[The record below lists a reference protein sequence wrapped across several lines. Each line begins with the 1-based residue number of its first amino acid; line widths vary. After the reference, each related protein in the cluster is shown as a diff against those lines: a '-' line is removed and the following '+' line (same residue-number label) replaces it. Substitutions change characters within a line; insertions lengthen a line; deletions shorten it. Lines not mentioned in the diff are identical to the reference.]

1 VPRQVR
7 VAEMRKAWLGP
18 WLAPVLI
25 LVGLVLQLTVL
36 NGLRL
41 PGGGVPDLVLVL
53 VAVLAMT
60 EGPVPG
66 MIIGFA
72 AGLCLD
78 LAPPASSLIGQYALV
93 FCLAGWAAGRLSG
106 FAGRSAMR
114 AVVSVALVVAAAEA
128 LAAGLSL
135 LLEHAQVPTAEVR
148 RVLPVSILY
157 DLVLCPFVLYLVAL
171 ASALLADGVAGG
183 VRQGLLVGALLPKRA
198 AKPKYKQRQP
208 RLAEAAARAG
218 DGWLGGGPGRHPGAG
233 QRAST
238 KAASRLRP
246 ANGVAGSASGL
257 ARRPSRPAT
266 TAAQFKVA
274 GRRRGDGAIGS
285 AVGSGL
291 GRNWQPSRHPGLL
304 AGAGREFRPQHGEL
318 GGSAARMR
326 PAVRKPS
333 RRGRAAI
340 KFGAHRGDASVG
352 RSLGSSWLATPSRAP
367 VPRLRLAGSQSPVL
381 GQPSSGLTSLRGQ
394 SATGSAGVPRLR
406 MGASRMAATQGRPAA
421 VVPRLDFRVSKPARS
436 RRNPAVPKF
445 RRQSRVG
452 TSTVAS
458 GLVSGGTLDQ
468 STFRAV
474 RRRTGTPRLRLA
486 QGRRSTGTLGT
497 GTFAARPG
505 TALRRRP
512 LGLGKQPR
520 FGYGRRSLLSRLAA
534 SRVGGRWLGRTQAGR
549 RSGVYLL
556 GRRSGGQTGGLE

>member
-1 VPRQVR
+1 
-7 VAEMRKAWLGP
+7 MRRAWLGR

-25 LVGLVLQLTVL
+25 LVGLVVQLTVL

-78 LAPPASSLIGQYALV
+78 LAPPASALIGQYALV
-93 FCLAGWAAGRLSG
+93 FCLTGWAAGRLSG

-114 AVVSVALVVAAAEA
+114 AVVSVAVVVAAAEA

-135 LLEHAQVPTAEVR
+135 VLVHAQVPTAEVR
-148 RVLPVSILY
+148 RVLPVSIVY

-183 VRQGLLVGALLPKRA
+183 VRQGLLVSAFLPKRA
-198 AKPKYKQRQP
+198 TRSKQHKQREP
-208 RLAEAAARAG
+208 RLADAAARAG
-218 DGWLGGGPGRHPGAG
+218 DGWLGGGPGRHPGAD

-257 ARRPSRPAT
+257 ARHPGRAAT
-266 TAAQFKVA
+266 SPAQFKLA
-274 GRRRGDGAIGS
+274 GGRRGDGAIGS
-285 AVGSGL
+285 MVGSGL

-304 AGAGREFRPQHGEL
+304 AGAGREFRPRHGEL
-318 GGSAARMR
+318 GGSAARTR
-326 PAVRKPS
+326 PPARKLS
-333 RRGRAAI
+333 RRGRGAI
-340 KFGAHRGDASVG
+340 RFGAHRGDASVG
-352 RSLGSSWLATPSRAP
+352 RSLGSSWLATPSRASA
-367 VPRLRLAGSQSPVL
+367 PRLRLAGSHSPAL
-381 GQPSSGLTSLRGQ
+381 GRSVSGVTALRGQ
-394 SATGSAGVPRLR
+394 SAIGSGGVPRLR
-406 MGASRMAATQGRPAA
+406 MGASRTGASRMAGTNGRPVA
-421 VVPRLDFRVSKPARS
+421 
-436 RRNPAVPKF
+436 AVPKF
-445 RRQSRVG
+445 RRRG
-452 TSTVAS
+452 RLGPSTVAF
-458 GLVSGGTLDQ
+458 GLVSGGALDQ
-468 STFRAV
+468 STFRAA
-474 RRRTGTPRLRLA
+474 RRQLGTPRLRLA
-486 QGRRSTGTLGT
+486 RGRRTTGTLGT

-505 TALRRRP
+505 SALRRRP
-512 LGLGKQPR
+512 LRLGKQPR

-549 RSGVYLL
+549 RSGVWLL